1 MRTIAVLKMNTLL
14 IVRNL
19 SPTSLV
25 PGGDPQRGL
34 PPQRG
39 PHGQSPRVSV
49 RVLGRRHRII
59 PARAGFTRRLR
70 QTGTTSTDHPRSRGV
85 YANLPYRELR
95 KSGSSPLA
103 RGLPLIRVKRRRKRG
118 IIPARAGFTC
128 AFWSPRN
135 RICWIIPARAG
146 FTRRRRRRTGTGTD
160 HPRSRG
166 VYIMLKMRS
175 LVVVWIIPARAGFT

>member
-59 PARAGFTRRLR
+59 PARAGFTTLIGTILR
-70 QTGTTSTDHPRSRGV
+70 MSKDHPRSRGV
-85 YANLPYRELR
+85 YIDDPGSQADIQ
-95 KSGSSPLA
+95 GSSPLA
-103 RGLPLIRVKRRRKRG
+103 RGLLGAQEHVPCGPG
-118 IIPARAGFTC
+118 IIPARAGFTENDP
-128 AFWSPRN
+128 ASQ
-135 RICWIIPARAG
+135 RI
-146 FTRRRRRRTGTGTD
+146 
-160 HPRSRG
+160 
-166 VYIMLKMRS
+166 V
-175 LVVVWIIPARAGFT
+175 